1 MVEQRRVRVAF
12 LASCVRGGGAGW
24 SLYYLIK
31 HLDRSRIEP
40 LIILPDR
47 GIFGERYDALGVEIL
62 VPRVFPETRTALRFR
77 RNTQFTQQLSGAL
90 NIADQFRMIPAL
102 VKTLRERRV
111 DLLYCNNMRMHEI
124 GAPAAQIAGI
134 PCVLHARNLYDSSVR
149 NWMYRQIAKL
159 PAVRSVIANSI
170 ATAEPYRGLAK
181 LRVIH
186 NGIDTSEYRAEDVP
200 IGHFRREL
208 GITEDTPLIGF
219 TGRIEP
225 KKGLEVLIRAAKRLL
240 DSHPEVVFAI
250 VGEVPNSSPIDY
262 RSEYETLSRSL
273 GVSDRIVF
281 AGFRRDIRPAVVDFD
296 IVALPSF
303 REPFGRTI
311 IEGMALGRPVVS
323 CASGGVLEI
332 VTDGHDGLLV
342 PPGDVTALAN
352 ALIRLI
358 ENPDERNT
366 LGMAAATTARER
378 FDVAV
383 LSRQIQKIILEAIVS
398 E

>member
-40 LIILPDR
+40 LVILPDR
-47 GIFGERYDALGVEIL
+47 GIFGERYDALGVEVIT
-62 VPRVFPETRTALRFR
+62 PHIFPETRTALRYR
-77 RNTQFTQQLSGAL
+77 RNTRFTRLLSGAL

-102 VKTLRERRV
+102 VKTFREHRI

-149 NWMYRQIAKL
+149 NWMYRQITKL
-159 PAVRSVIANSI
+159 PVVRSVIANSV
-170 ATAEPYRGLAK
+170 ATAAPYHGLAK
-181 LRVIH
+181 LHVIH

-200 IGHFRREL
+200 VGQFRREL
-208 GITEDTPLIGF
+208 GITSETPLIGF

-225 KKGLEVLIRAAKRLL
+225 KKGLEVLIRAAKHVLS
-240 DSHPEVVFAI
+240 SHPESVFVI

-262 RSEYETLSRSL
+262 RAEYETLSHTL
-273 GVSDRIVF
+273 GISDRVIF
-281 AGFRRDIRPAVVDFD
+281 AGFRKDIRPAVVDFD

-311 IEGMALGRPVVS
+311 IEGLALGRPVVS

-332 VTDGHDGLLV
+332 ITDGRDGVLV
-342 PPGDVTALAN
+342 PPGDVSALAS

-358 ENPDERNT
+358 ESPEERARLST
-366 LGMAAATTARER
+366 AAATTARER
-378 FDVAV
+378 FDVSV
-383 LSRQIQKIILEAIVS
+383 LSQHIQKILLEAIVS
-398 E
+398 K